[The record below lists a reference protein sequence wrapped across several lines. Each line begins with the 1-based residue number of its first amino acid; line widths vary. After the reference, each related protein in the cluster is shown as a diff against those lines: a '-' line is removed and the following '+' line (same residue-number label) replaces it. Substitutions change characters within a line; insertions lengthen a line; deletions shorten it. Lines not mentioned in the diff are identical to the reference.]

1 MAIFRVQTRLA
12 HDSPGYTPYKWS
24 YLWYVNT
31 DTLGDAVTL
40 GEQIWEALRPAHS
53 LRAFCY
59 ELYVSDVL
67 PTTVTYTLSPIA
79 PGNQRG
85 TAPAVSNLLPSFNV
99 VRVDLNAVSS
109 RPSRKFHRL
118 PLGEDQLVNGELASS
133 SATAIRDAFDLAAG
147 LANVC
152 DESGNPFTGV
162 VVKGI
167 TSRRLGKFAY
177 TAVPSGPAL
186 G

>member
-12 HDSPGYTPYKWS
+12 HDTVGYTPYKWS
-24 YLWYVNT
+24 YLWYVNV
-31 DTLGDAVTL
+31 DDLEAAVTL
-40 GEQIWEALRPAHS
+40 GEQIWEALRDAHS
-53 LRAFCY
+53 LRAYCY
-59 ELYVSDVL
+59 ELYVSDIL
-67 PTTVTYTLSPIA
+67 PSTVTYTLSPIS

-133 SATAIRDAFDLAAG
+133 SATAIQEAFALAAG

-152 DESGNPFTGV
+152 DESGNPFTGAI
-162 VVKGI
+162 VKGI

>member
-12 HDSPGYTPYKWS
+12 HDTPGYTPYKWS
-24 YLWYVNT
+24 YLWYVNVAA
-31 DTLGDAVTL
+31 LADAVTL
-40 GEQIWEALRPAHS
+40 GEQIWEALRSAHS
-53 LRAFCY
+53 ARAFCY
-59 ELYVSDVL
+59 ELYVSDTL
-67 PTTVTYTLSPIA
+67 PTSVVYTLSPIT
-79 PGNQRG
+79 PGSQRG
-85 TAPAVSNLLPSFNV
+85 TAPVVNNLLPSYNV
-99 VRVDLNAVSS
+99 VRVDLNAVGS

-118 PLGEDQLVNGELASS
+118 PLGEDQIAFAQLVES
-133 SATAIRDAFDLAAG
+133 SATAIQAAFEDAAL

-162 VVKGI
+162 VVKGV

-177 TAVPSGPAL
+177 TAVPSGPAF